1 MRIRLK
7 PKARDLGLSMS
18 DVAYQVRHAFY
29 GAEALRFQRDRDEV
43 KVMVRY
49 PVSERRSLGRLE
61 EMWIRTPSGHE
72 VPLREVAE
80 LEMAQEYLSIERV
93 DRRRVITVFADVDEA
108 VANAD
113 RIRKDLQRGVL
124 PLLEEEFPGLSYS
137 IEGAGKE
144 QKESMADVEKGFILA
159 LFLIYALLAVPFRS
173 FSQPLIVMT
182 AIPFGIVGAFLGHLI
197 MGLDLSMLSFFGIVG
212 LSGVVVNDSLILI
225 NAINRLRTQ
234 GVPLQE
240 AVLRGGTLR
249 FRAVILTTLTTFAG
263 LTPLILE
270 RSLQAR
276 FLIPMAVSLGF
287 GVLFATF
294 ITLILIP
301 CGYMIFEDVR
311 RGPGGL
317 A

>member
-1 MRIRLK
+1 VRIRLK

-29 GAEALRFQRDRDEV
+29 GAEALTLQRDRDEV

-113 RIRKDLQRGVL
+113 RIRKDFQKGVL

-144 QKESMADVEKGFILA
+144 
-159 LFLIYALLAVPFRS
+159 
-173 FSQPLIVMT
+173 
-182 AIPFGIVGAFLGHLI
+182 
-197 MGLDLSMLSFFGIVG
+197 
-212 LSGVVVNDSLILI
+212 
-225 NAINRLRTQ
+225 
-234 GVPLQE
+234 
-240 AVLRGGTLR
+240 
-249 FRAVILTTLTTFAG
+249 
-263 LTPLILE
+263 
-270 RSLQAR
+270 
-276 FLIPMAVSLGF
+276 
-287 GVLFATF
+287 
-294 ITLILIP
+294 
-301 CGYMIFEDVR
+301 
-311 RGPGGL
+311 
-317 A
+317 

>member
-1 MRIRLK
+1 MKGFLLLLSVSVLFISACVRVGLQYRSPDTGLSPPPAYQHVPPEAYPVPEDWWWEVFGDPEIDRLVQDVLKENWDVKQAAARVLEMTSFVGLQMGGGFHRGKIQVGEHLAQVIVQLVEGEKRPGISARRLAALPKEEVRIRLK

-29 GAEALRFQRDRDEV
+29 GAEALTLQRDRDEV

-113 RIRKDLQRGVL
+113 RIRKDFQKGVL

-144 QKESMADVEKGFILA
+144 
-159 LFLIYALLAVPFRS
+159 
-173 FSQPLIVMT
+173 
-182 AIPFGIVGAFLGHLI
+182 
-197 MGLDLSMLSFFGIVG
+197 
-212 LSGVVVNDSLILI
+212 
-225 NAINRLRTQ
+225 
-234 GVPLQE
+234 
-240 AVLRGGTLR
+240 
-249 FRAVILTTLTTFAG
+249 
-263 LTPLILE
+263 
-270 RSLQAR
+270 
-276 FLIPMAVSLGF
+276 
-287 GVLFATF
+287 
-294 ITLILIP
+294 
-301 CGYMIFEDVR
+301 
-311 RGPGGL
+311 
-317 A
+317 